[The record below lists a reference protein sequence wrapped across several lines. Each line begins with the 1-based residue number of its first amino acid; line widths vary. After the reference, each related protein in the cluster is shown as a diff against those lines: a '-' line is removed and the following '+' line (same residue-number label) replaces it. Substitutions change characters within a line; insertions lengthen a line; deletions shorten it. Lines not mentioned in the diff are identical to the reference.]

1 MARFTWSSR
10 ADLEAKA
17 KADALAALRAE
28 RDRLLRESDWTQ
40 LPDAPLT
47 AAERAEW
54 AAYRQALRDLPQEVE
69 RLGGPARAA
78 MPTPPKRRAPDP
90 DGGR

>member
-54 AAYRQALRDLPQEVE
+54 AAYRQALRDLPQQAADRDPRDVAPPRPPRLPE
-69 RLGGPARAA
+69 R
-78 MPTPPKRRAPDP
+78 K
-90 DGGR
+90 

>member
-1 MARFTWSSR
+1 MARFNWASR
-10 ADLEAKA
+10 EELEARA
-17 KADALAALRAE
+17 KAEALERLRAE
-28 RDRLLRESDWTQ
+28 RDRLLRDSDWTQ

-47 AAERAEW
+47 PEERAEW